1 MLNHRMISCVSFST
15 LISFFIF
22 SPNVIAQ
29 SKVNNVIVNNKQ
41 KPLTTSKI
49 KSTSIPKKQV
59 TGTLELSRKV
69 SMLNKELSKTKSAL
83 SLEKKTRASRD
94 KQITK
99 LTNDLKSIKSQVS
112 KKDKELSKTKSA
124 LSLEKKTR
132 ASRDEQITK
141 LTADMETITS
151 QISQKEAE
159 LIKLK
164 DAYEE
169 AKTLNLLYDEIKFLE
184 ALLTEKDTE
193 LISLKDKYK
202 KSNAIVLSNVIDC
215 YKEAFDVWNKM
226 HRIRE
231 DMDKEESQ
239 QGLLIISTEL
249 RKAINSCPPI

>member
-1 MLNHRMISCVSFST
+1 
-15 LISFFIF
+15 
-22 SPNVIAQ
+22 
-29 SKVNNVIVNNKQ
+29 
-41 KPLTTSKI
+41 
-49 KSTSIPKKQV
+49 
-59 TGTLELSRKV
+59 
-69 SMLNKELSKTKSAL
+69 
-83 SLEKKTRASRD
+83 
-94 KQITK
+94 
-99 LTNDLKSIKSQVS
+99 
-112 KKDKELSKTKSA
+112 
-124 LSLEKKTR
+124 
-132 ASRDEQITK
+132 
-141 LTADMETITS
+141 METITS

-169 AKTLNLLYDEIKFLE
+169 AKTLNLLYDEIKILE

-193 LISLKDKYK
+193 LINLKDTYK